1 MSYIV
6 IDDFKLGMDRR
17 KERIAGTAGALWEGI
32 NGHINRGGSFERR
45 KKFVKKYAL
54 PAGTTFGLTQV
65 NKQLYVFGSS
75 SAPGTVPPGVNYQQ
89 LAHTSTANMTGILD
103 VTSFGG
109 KIYAIAQFDN
119 GDIFHYY
126 DGARI
131 TTWDTVAH
139 GVSSNSAIASALA
152 ASISLDPR
160 YIATSNG
167 TVVTIIAAI
176 AGAPFAISATAVDG
190 GSVNDQTLTLSTVQA
205 NVVASAETPAEFTIT
220 VTGGTPQNNGDP
232 NQNSIQTLH
241 DTNSL
246 GLIGA
251 PVPWVVSDDF
261 TAQAV
266 ANAINQQA
274 AALSLSSIA
283 GYTATAAAGT
293 VTVYAPA
300 GAGTANNGLHILSR
314 TTGNFSW
321 DSPSV
326 TGITNTGISEVDA
339 GAQSGGVGEIA
350 AVAQVVT
357 ATVGGT
363 YEDGDI
369 FTITLDTAVYRTT
382 GLAAGT
388 GTTCLTYNQ
397 RVYSAAYS
405 LLEYCALNDPTTWG
419 SGTAGFINMT
429 NQDANNDPLVGIQ
442 QYQNRIAI
450 FSRSN
455 VQIWILAVDP
465 SQNTFQQSVQNTG
478 ALSNRSTTQYGNI
491 DVFYLDTT
499 GERSIRARDSSNAPA
514 VNDVGVA
521 VDSFI
526 QDFMA
531 TLSGKQISRAC
542 SVIEPLDG
550 RYWLALYN
558 RIFVYSFFP
567 GSKIS
572 AWTYYDLG
580 DEIGAGDI
588 SEMVRSG
595 NRVYLRSGDSIYL
608 YGGDTNAVYPNDNE
622 ILAKLSLPFLS
633 ASKPATTKGVNGF
646 DVGLTGEW
654 TATLL
659 VRPDDDTQGRIA
671 IGVFN
676 KPSYDLN
683 KNPIQMPTPLFAVE
697 MVTSK
702 GGPATISNMVI
713 HFDYD
718 E

>member
-1 MSYIV
+1 MSYLV

-17 KERIAGTAGALWEGI
+17 KERIAGTPGALWEGI

-65 NKQLYVFGSS
+65 NRQLYVFGSS
-75 SAPGTVPPGVNYQQ
+75 ASPGAIPSGVNYQQ
-89 LAHTSTANMTGILD
+89 LAHTASANMIGILD

-126 DGARI
+126 NGSRV

-152 ASISLDPR
+152 ASIALDPR

-167 TVVTIIAAI
+167 TVATIIAAI
-176 AGAPFAISATAVDG
+176 AGTAFTISATAVNG
-190 GSVNDQTLTLSTVQA
+190 GATNDQTLTLNTVQA
-205 NVVASAETPAEFTIT
+205 NVAAVAETPAAFTIT
-220 VTGGTPQNNGDP
+220 VTAGTPQNNGDP

-246 GLIGA
+246 ALIGA
-251 PVPWVVSDDF
+251 PVPWVVSNNF

-274 AALSLSSIA
+274 AALSLSSIV
-283 GYTATAAAGT
+283 GYTASAVANV
-293 VTVYAPA
+293 VTVQAPTGR
-300 GAGTANNGLHILSR
+300 GASNNGLHILSR

-321 DSPSV
+321 NSATVS
-326 TGITNTGISEVDA
+326 GITNTGAGEVDA
-339 GAQSGGVGEIA
+339 GAQSGGVNAIA

-363 YEDGDI
+363 YEDADI
-369 FTITLDTAVYRTT
+369 FTLTLDGVIYRTT

-388 GTTCLTYNQ
+388 GITCLTYNQ
-397 RVYSAAYS
+397 RVYSSAYS

-465 SQNTFQQSVQNTG
+465 SLNTFQQSVQNTG
-478 ALSNRSTTQYGNI
+478 SLSNRATSQYGNI

-499 GERSIRARDSSNAPA
+499 GERSIRARDASNAPA

-526 QDFMA
+526 QEYMA

-542 SVIEPLDG
+542 AVIEPIDG
-550 RYWLALYN
+550 RYWLAMHN
-558 RIFVYSFFP
+558 RMFVYSFFP

-572 AWTYYDLG
+572 AWTYYDLT
-580 DEIGAGDI
+580 DEIGSNDI

-595 NRVYLRSGDSIYL
+595 SRVYIRSGDNIHL
-608 YGGDTNAVYPNDNE
+608 YGGDTNAVYPSDNE
-622 ILAKLSLPFLS
+622 IPTKISLPFLS
-633 ASKPATTKGVNGF
+633 ASKPATTKGINGF

-654 TATLL
+654 QATLL
-659 VRPDDDTQGRIA
+659 VRPDDDTQGRLN

-676 KPSYDLN
+676 QPTYSLN
-683 KNPIQMPTPLFAVE
+683 DNIVQMPTPLFAIELVC
-697 MVTSK
+697 TK
-702 GGPATISNMVI
+702 GGKATVSNMVV